1 MKKTVFI
8 LFAMSFLLLSCDK
21 ENLETQNT
29 NGVLKD
35 DKRINSQKRIID
47 NKLSDFITECIALN
61 NQILTILEESNSD
74 IKSTSQ
80 NLDDIKDEAE
90 LLRYFEKL
98 KISKPDKLVRL
109 TKELSIQTEIFYR
122 DNKEFYEIPEA
133 DRFEIIMQEIDSQ
146 LNYEAHTSAK
156 RTCKEQWAIDDA
168 RCERTFWIGVSFAA
182 ASGFVSF
189 GWSTVIGYAAV
200 QANMIVCKADA
211 NADYEAC
218 IRK

>member
-8 LFAMSFLLLSCDK
+8 LFAISFLLLSCDK

-109 TKELSIQTEIFYR
+109 TKELSIQTEIFYQ

-133 DRFEIIMQEIDSQ
+133 DRLKS
-146 LNYEAHTSAK
+146 
-156 RTCKEQWAIDDA
+156 
-168 RCERTFWIGVSFAA
+168 
-182 ASGFVSF
+182 
-189 GWSTVIGYAAV
+189 
-200 QANMIVCKADA
+200 
-211 NADYEAC
+211 
-218 IRK
+218 